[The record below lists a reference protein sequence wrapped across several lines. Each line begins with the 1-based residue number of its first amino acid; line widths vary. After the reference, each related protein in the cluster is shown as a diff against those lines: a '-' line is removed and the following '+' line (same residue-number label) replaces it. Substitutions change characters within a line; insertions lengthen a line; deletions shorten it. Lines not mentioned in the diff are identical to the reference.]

1 MPPTATRIRGSV
13 QLIDGARR
21 GDTRKTASIGATKH
35 MPLRP
40 GVDRSASAQEHAVM
54 ESPNDRREVPRGTDF
69 EERLQAW
76 LELKREMELLHAHAQ
91 YLSLILRLGVR
102 LQ

>member
-1 MPPTATRIRGSV
+1 
-13 QLIDGARR
+13 
-21 GDTRKTASIGATKH
+21 
-35 MPLRP
+35 
-40 GVDRSASAQEHAVM
+40 M

-91 YLSLILRLGVR
+91 YVSLILRLGVR